1 MERGVVR
8 QIFTRDKKKSDSCM
22 NNIKGLTNRILIEW
36 LKINNQIK
44 SSFFSVVLHQPLP
57 KSNR

>member
-22 NNIKGLTNRILIEW
+22 NNIKGLTNRILRMTKNI
-36 LKINNQIK
+36 
-44 SSFFSVVLHQPLP
+44 
-57 KSNR
+57 